1 MIANILWTFVAVVS
15 VAFQCPIPRPWEL
28 FSPRCFDQVGQQR
41 DSFLTIRLIYALAR
55 LLGRFRCCG
64 YQSGS
69 GMRYT
74 AHLLAARLATSLE
87 PEVPSH
93 GLAGH
98 QGIVSFP

>member
-1 MIANILWTFVAVVS
+1 MIATILWTFIAVVS

-41 DSFLTIRLIYALAR
+41 DNILAIRLTYALVR
-55 LLGRFRCCG
+55 LLGRFCCCG
-64 YQSGS
+64 YQSGP

-74 AHLLAARLATSLE
+74 AHLLAARLATGLE